1 MKKKIL
7 TILGTRPELIKMFPI
22 IDKLDK
28 SFYNKLVWS
37 GQHYDFS
44 MVKQNFQDLKVRK
57 PNVEIKINKKENV
70 FFQIQR
76 KIYSLILKEKP
87 FAIIYHGDTYTTLAT
102 SMIANYFFPEIKR
115 GAFPMRCW
123 LPFSSTIPPPSGK
136 ACIILSLFFVASFS
150 SLS

>member
-57 PNVEIKINKKENV
+57 PNVKIKILKLYGLNNR
-70 FFQIQR
+70 II
-76 KIYSLILKEKP
+76 KIP
-87 FAIIYHGDTYTTLAT
+87 
-102 SMIANYFFPEIKR
+102 R
-115 GAFPMRCW
+115 
-123 LPFSSTIPPPSGK
+123 
-136 ACIILSLFFVASFS
+136 LFF
-150 SLS
+150 LI